1 MTRKTNKHHTSSKNS
16 RTNAKK
22 YKNREA
28 LKTNTEKSKS
38 NIIQKFE
45 VRNFKH
51 LVLRIPV
58 KFGLFGKLKKD
69 SFKLVYNV
77 LLKNNLYFKVF
88 DVWETLDKKTVKLQ
102 KEIINTFIN
111 KKKLRKPNEN
121 IIDNHELFSV
131 VKKYNEYY
139 VYIHLETAFKDICM
153 RSIYEKRKINYIELR
168 THFYENQDKRK
179 HVSFVDFYNIETD
192 VTIKT
197 IDNAMYY
204 PINGDIKKTSCIYR
218 IGWDETEEEIMS
230 PFWYMKKE
238 DVNKNKMKKYNTNN
252 IWRYDKY
259 ATKCYIFLIPNS
271 IRYKNKFNKI

>member
-1 MTRKTNKHHTSSKNS
+1 MTRKTTKHHTSSKNS

-69 SFKLVYNV
+69 SFKLIYNV

-111 KKKLRKPNEN
+111 KKKLRKSNEN
-121 IIDNHELFSV
+121 IIDDHELFSV
-131 VKKYNEYY
+131 VKKHNEYY

-238 DVNKNKMKKYNTNN
+238 DVSKQKMKKYNTNN

-271 IRYKNKFNKI
+271 IRYKNKFNKM

>member
-1 MTRKTNKHHTSSKNS
+1 MTRKTTKHHTSSKNS

-69 SFKLVYNV
+69 SFKLIYNV

-88 DVWETLDKKTVKLQ
+88 DVWETLDNKTVKLQ
-102 KEIINTFIN
+102 KEIIDTFIN

-121 IIDNHELFSV
+121 IIDDHELFSV
-131 VKKYNEYY
+131 VKKCNEYY

-238 DVNKNKMKKYNTNN
+238 DVSKQKMKKYNTNN